1 MAATYT
7 LHVAPHADPGDPAAL
22 DRSLLVRDGFSWGA
36 FLVPS
41 LWYLWHRH
49 WLAALVAFV
58 VVMALGWGLRLI
70 GLGLGPVLLVQF
82 LLHFLHGFEG
92 PSIRRWL
99 YSRAGRPPV
108 DVIQA
113 GSVEEAEL
121 KGFGR
126 WLAVAEARARLLAE
140 PAFTPSSYRRDDH
153 AVIGL
158 FPDAEGRA

>member
-1 MAATYT
+1 MVATYT

-36 FLVPS
+36 FLVPT

-49 WLAALVAFV
+49 WLAALVALV
-58 VVMALGWGLRLI
+58 VTLALGWGLRQI
-70 GLGLGPVLLVQF
+70 GLGAAPVLVVQVLVH
-82 LLHFLHGFEG
+82 LLHGFEG

-99 YSRAGRPPV
+99 YARAGRPAV
-108 DVIQA
+108 DIVQA
-113 GSVEEAEL
+113 GSFEEAEL

-126 WLAVAEARARLLAE
+126 WLAVAADRARLFAE
-140 PAFTPSSYRRDDH
+140 PAFTPTYRRDDH
-153 AVIGL
+153 PVIGL